1 MKGRRR
7 PFVRSA
13 LLGAFAP
20 RSLFLGGPMFVYCRA
35 KPAAKPRKEGDATYT
50 CLLRSE
56 ANFLPRLFLPHR
68 RLLKSAMP
76 DGAKKKEEK
85 GGGAGRRR
93 EVVVVPFPLG
103 PICCGWRG
111 RHPPSVVV
119 V

>member
-7 PFVRSA
+7 PFVRST

-56 ANFLPRLFLPHR
+56 ANFLPYPPPAF
-68 RLLKSAMP
+68 S
-76 DGAKKKEEK
+76 
-85 GGGAGRRR
+85 
-93 EVVVVPFPLG
+93 
-103 PICCGWRG
+103 
-111 RHPPSVVV
+111 PPSEIA
-119 V
+119 